1 MDSNPGTSGL
11 SALVAGPRRSIRNV
25 AFASLVAASAAA
37 ACRGG
42 EGPPAADLTTNAV
55 QPPGATAVEP
65 AEPGHAPAAEEP
77 DSLVADAVD
86 PSDLAAQ
93 IERAIAAND
102 GAAAQTAFRELGLRL
117 SELRGADR
125 VDEVVP
131 AVVRFAAAENDGLW
145 RQVDGRYV
153 VPAVEVLLD
162 AGRDEEVLRLTE
174 WYASGPA
181 SAAMATARSA
191 AERRLGARRPSPE

>member
-65 AEPGHAPAAEEP
+65 AEPGHAPAA